1 MLILTRFQDYYLEML
16 TSARISVAFLLVGLL
31 TWDVGLPSSS
41 SSLSL
46 LSLNLFWILWA
57 PKYVLKLSKNNTL
70 VQRTEYMVY
79 RCMLQLF
86 AQLIDN

>member
-1 MLILTRFQDYYLEML
+1 MFILTRFQGYYLEML

-41 SSLSL
+41 SSSLSL

-57 PKYVLKLSKNNTL
+57 PKYVLKFSKNDPL
-70 VQRTEYMVY
+70 LQRTEYVVY
-79 RCMLQLF
+79 RRMSQLF
-86 AQLIDN
+86 A